1 MVVISGIE
9 EFGQKIKNRIMKT
22 FINSYLNSLTDS
34 HLETGDF
41 PGPVVTISREP
52 GCSAQRIAIK
62 LSKILTGYSYMSD
75 TKTDNVWQWVNN
87 DIVRTAILEMNE
99 EVSREKENYNDEY
112 KKHLNDVVKAFSKEL
127 VGEIS
132 DPSVLQPI
140 KNVIC
145 KLAIDGRYIIVGRAA
160 NIILKDLPNKLS
172 VKLEAPKEWR
182 INRVMQMDNLSL
194 AEAEAYIN
202 EKDAQREQFIRLIS
216 GREPNNYDYD
226 LIFNYSTM
234 LDDHIVD
241 VIVNVLRNKKIISIG
256 DYY

>member
-1 MVVISGIE
+1 
-9 EFGQKIKNRIMKT
+9 MKPVNTKEDYMRT
-22 FINSYLNSLTDS
+22 FINNYLNSLTGS

-75 TKTDNVWQWVNN
+75 TKTDNAWEWVSKEV
-87 DIVRTAILEMNE
+87 VRAAILEMDS
-99 EVSREKENYNDEY
+99 EVSKQSTNYNDEY
-112 KKHLNDVVKAFSKEL
+112 KNHLRDVVNAFSKEL
-127 VGEIS
+127 AGEVSNPKI
-132 DPSVLQPI
+132 LNTI

-160 NIILKDLPNKLS
+160 NVILKDLPNKLS
-172 VKLEAPKEWR
+172 IKLEASREWR
-182 INRVMQMDNLSL
+182 MNRIMQIENLSL
-194 AEAEAYIN
+194 AEAKKYIT
-202 EKDAQREQFIRLIS
+202 ERDTQRDLFIEMIS
-216 GREPNNYDYD
+216 GRKPTNNDFD

-234 LDDHIVD
+234 TDDQIVD
-241 VIVNVLRNKKIISIG
+241 VVVNVLRCKKIINVG